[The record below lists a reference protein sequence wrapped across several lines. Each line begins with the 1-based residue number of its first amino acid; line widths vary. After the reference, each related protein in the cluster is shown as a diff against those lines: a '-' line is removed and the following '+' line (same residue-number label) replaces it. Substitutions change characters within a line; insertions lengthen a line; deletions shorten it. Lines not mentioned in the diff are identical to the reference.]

1 MKVELQS
8 ECITAIVRADLMSV
22 RKYLR
27 SDLKRRKA
35 GHKLGI
41 FSNDKDKDVAEMQRH
56 IDALNIILKY
66 YGAA

>member
-22 RKYLR
+22 RKHLR

-41 FSNDKDKDVAEMQRH
+41 FSNDKNEDVAEIQRH
-56 IDALNIILKY
+56 IAALDTVIRY
-66 YGAA
+66 YT

>member
-22 RKYLR
+22 RKSLR
-27 SDLKRRKA
+27 ADLKRRKA

-41 FSNDKDKDVAEMQRH
+41 GIFSNDKDDDVAEIQRH
-56 IDALNIILKY
+56 IAALDTVIRY
-66 YGAA
+66 YT